1 MPMTTRKRTFKKAGA
16 SIEEEL
22 PETKYGRIMGNFSKK
37 DMEAL
42 FRIINGREER
52 MKLMTYAIENNLS
65 LSVLI
70 RRYKEERKKRL

>member
-1 MPMTTRKRTFKKAGA
+1 MAVTTRKRTFKKAGA

-22 PETKYGRIMGNFSKK
+22 SETEYGRIMGNFSKK

-42 FRIINGREER
+42 FRIVKGREER

-65 LSVLI
+65 LSLLI